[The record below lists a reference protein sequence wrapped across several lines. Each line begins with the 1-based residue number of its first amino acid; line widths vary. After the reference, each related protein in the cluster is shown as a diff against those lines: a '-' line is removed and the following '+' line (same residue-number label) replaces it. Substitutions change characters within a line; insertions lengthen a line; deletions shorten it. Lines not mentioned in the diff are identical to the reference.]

1 MRLGWRRAGLAA
13 GAAAL
18 LVGMAAVA
26 VRWQAVRGLRERRLV
41 LAALVTAARSSSEQ
55 AQERLRSGQFDLA
68 VRAASPLVARLLA
81 ELEGYE
87 QVTRRG
93 NRFRIGKGETRF
105 RDGHAELRAS
115 ADFDWRLG
123 LYRGP
128 VEATYLAFARLT
140 PDGGCDLYF
149 RVAEVRTRARS
160 RFFNWYLQPILTHR
174 MQQRLEI
181 PNVRLPLGL
190 RHEVARPDVEK
201 QVGPGIE
208 IIVPDR
214 PLGLGSRRVLP
225 FITPDSVGVVVER
238 RGREDPAAA
247 AGMDAPPDEARPDG
261 VEIAARVEFLSAL
274 LAEAVAPAEDLRLA
288 VARIPRVWESR
299 LLGFDNHAD
308 VVRLAGALDLRDTS
322 ATLRGETLHLEAALD
337 GRFAGMLE
345 GKLLGVDFAV
355 PFKVRPR
362 GREVLPVRL
371 VSEESGLTLVIER
384 TDVELPLDVEA
395 RVLRRQVRFRHQLKV
410 PAAMLG
416 RAVRLPGLAMT
427 ELEFPR
433 RVERGQVLASKPVP
447 VAIAWETLP
456 PRGGLLRARGRVTIG
471 PAPR

>member
-1 MRLGWRRAGLAA
+1 MTRGWRRLGLAA
-13 GAAAL
+13 GAAGLLFAL
-18 LVGMAAVA
+18 AAVA
-26 VRWQAVRGLRERRLV
+26 IRWQAVRGLRERRLV
-41 LAALVTAARSSSEQ
+41 LAALVAAARTSSDQ
-55 AQERLRSGQFDLA
+55 AQERLRGGQFDLA

-81 ELEGYE
+81 EFEGYE

-93 NRFRIGKGETRF
+93 NRLRIGKGETRF
-105 RDGHAELRAS
+105 RDGYAELRAR

-123 LYRGP
+123 LYQGP

-149 RVAEVRTRARS
+149 RVAEVRTLARL

-181 PNVRLPLGL
+181 PNLRLPLGL
-190 RHEVARPDVEK
+190 RHQAARPDVEK
-201 QVGPGIE
+201 HVGPGIE
-208 IIVPDR
+208 ITVPDR

-238 RGREDPAAA
+238 RRAEPAPAAA
-247 AGMDAPPDEARPDG
+247 AAPPDEARADG
-261 VEIAARVEFLSAL
+261 VEIAARLDFLSAL
-274 LAEAVAPAEDLRLA
+274 LAEAAAPAEDLRLA

-308 VVRLAGALDLRDTS
+308 VVRLTGALDLQDAG
-322 ATLRGETLHLEAALD
+322 ATLQGQTLHLEAALD
-337 GRFAGMLE
+337 GRFAGILE

-371 VSEESGLTLVIER
+371 VSDESGLTLVIER
-384 TDVELPLDVEA
+384 TDVVLPLDVEA
-395 RVLRRQVRFRHQLKV
+395 RVLRRRIQFRHQLKV

-416 RAVRLPGLAMT
+416 RAVRLPGVAMT
-427 ELEFPR
+427 ELEFPT
-433 RVERGQVLASKPVP
+433 RVERGETRASKPVP

-456 PRGGLLRARGRVTIG
+456 PQGGVLRARGRVTIG
-471 PAPR
+471 PAP

>member
-1 MRLGWRRAGLAA
+1 MKRGWRRAGLAA
-13 GAAAL
+13 GAAGL
-18 LVGMAAVA
+18 LFGLAAVA
-26 VRWQAVRGLRERRLV
+26 IRWQAVRGLRERRLV
-41 LAALVTAARSSSEQ
+41 LAALVAAARTSSAQ
-55 AQERLRSGQFDLA
+55 AQERLRGGQFDLA

-81 ELEGYE
+81 EFEGYE

-93 NRFRIGKGETRF
+93 NRLRIGKGETRF
-105 RDGHAELRAS
+105 RDGYAELRAH

-149 RVAEVRTRARS
+149 RVAEVRTLARWGL
-160 RFFNWYLQPILTHR
+160 FNWYLQPILTHR

-181 PNVRLPLGL
+181 PNLRLPLGL
-190 RHEVARPDVEK
+190 RREAARPNVEK

-208 IIVPDR
+208 IVVPDR

-225 FITPDSVGVVVER
+225 FITPESVGVVVER
-238 RGREDPAAA
+238 RGRADPASAAA
-247 AGMDAPPDEARPDG
+247 AAPPDEARADG
-261 VEIAARVEFLSAL
+261 VEIAARVDFLSAL
-274 LAEAVAPAEDLRLA
+274 LAEAAAPAEDLRLA

-308 VVRLAGALDLRDTS
+308 VVRLAGALDLQDAGAS
-322 ATLRGETLHLEAALD
+322 LQGQTLRLEAALD
-337 GRFAGMLE
+337 GRFAGILE
-345 GKLLGVDFAV
+345 GRLLGVDFAV

-384 TDVELPLDVEA
+384 TDVVLPLDVEA
-395 RVLRRQVRFRHQLKV
+395 RVLRRRIRFRHQLKV

-416 RAVRLPGLAMT
+416 RAVRLPGVAMT
-427 ELEFPR
+427 ELEFPTL
-433 RVERGQVLASKPVP
+433 VERGEARATKPVP
-447 VAIAWETLP
+447 LAIAWETLP
-456 PRGGLLRARGRVTIG
+456 PEGGLLRARGRVTIG
-471 PAPR
+471 PAP